1 MTKLRSSLYSFIFQ
15 ALQCWSRPRDDHPS
29 HSFPCTQ
36 CPSLSGQILIIQ
48 QFSASIWG
56 EACCAQYFAIWW
68 KINSRWLWLWDVQGW
83 WRRYTLKSRLNSPKI
98 LTTTWKGRATLH
110 SSRTREETPV
120 GCRNP
125 KVGLRNQ
132 SNGRSLFMTKK
143 IVPAQFLVSGHV
155 ATRKRVFPIQT
166 CRPPPPLSLTRT
178 TWGSRRPRL
187 TQPASTLW
195 ALKEANCQLCDRPP
209 TYWSQWY

>member
-1 MTKLRSSLYSFIFQ
+1 M
-15 ALQCWSRPRDDHPS
+15 
-29 HSFPCTQ
+29 
-36 CPSLSGQILIIQ
+36 
-48 QFSASIWG
+48 
-56 EACCAQYFAIWW
+56 
-68 KINSRWLWLWDVQGW
+68 
-83 WRRYTLKSRLNSPKI
+83 
-98 LTTTWKGRATLH
+98 TWKGRATLH

-125 KVGLRNQ
+125 KVGLRNRSKSG

-178 TWGSRRPRL
+178 TWGSRPPRL

-209 TYWSQWY
+209 TYWSQWYYINSDIFILSKIVFLSYTWNMFWMTSDIIELYV